1 MRWGQGLSLRVRVRA
16 AWHHPGLE
24 AWWCRALESMAEE
37 ASWNQVPARAVW
49 WHREPEAVVLLHH

>member
-1 MRWGQGLSLRVRVRA
+1 
-16 AWHHPGLE
+16 LE